1 MKWHEPS
8 SQETEYAKELFF
20 KIYNP
25 ILAHYQQSHFN
36 DLPIIDYFKQYEE
49 TLDSALSAPDDASR
63 GVKIEH

>member
-36 DLPIIDYFKQYEE
+36 DLPIIDYFK
-49 TLDSALSAPDDASR
+49 
-63 GVKIEH
+63 